1 MRHMKPSASTTH
13 HHPPSCHVKRPD
25 MSRKPIEIDGRT
37 GEGGGQLV
45 RVAIALAAVTSQPVR
60 ITHVRGN
67 RPSRGGG
74 HGGRGSSSS
83 SEGGGLKAQHVT
95 AIRWLAETT
104 EADVEG
110 LAVGSSTLTFAPR
123 LPPPAALAGKPRTLK
138 IDGDTFAASTLLILQ
153 AVLPF
158 LLYATADDD
167 PSAPIELE
175 ITGGT
180 NVAWSLSYE
189 YLDQVLLP
197 RLEASFGVR
206 VGRTLKRRG
215 WSLGPQARGSIL
227 LTIHPLRPGCTL
239 RLVDHSRGM
248 LAAAAHDEDDDDD
261 PSGSEVRHVDVS
273 IIAPSHTHA
282 DMQDALAR
290 ALASSLPDAEVHF
303 KIVEDS
309 GHDARVYVL
318 LVARSASE
326 LRWGRDA
333 LMSIPKKGRQRE
345 AVASLVSRRVVS
357 DLAKELAVPGSTADE
372 FLQDQLVVFQALAEG
387 ATSFPRHP
395 SPPEGA
401 DVEGPGQ
408 DVAQLGSGGRIRRD
422 RPDRPFGHGS
432 LHAQTA
438 RWVTSAILPSVE
450 WYNKGTVCK
459 GSGTKFG

>member
-1 MRHMKPSASTTH
+1 
-13 HHPPSCHVKRPD
+13 
-25 MSRKPIEIDGRT
+25 MSRKAIEIDGRT

-67 RPSRGGG
+67 RPSRAGG
-74 HGGRGSSSS
+74 HGGRASS

-123 LPPPAALAGKPRTLK
+123 LPPPAALAGRPRNLK

-158 LLYATADDD
+158 LLYAAADDD

-206 VGRTLKRRG
+206 VDRTLKRRG
-215 WSLGPQARGSIL
+215 WSLGPQTRGSIL

-239 RLVDHSRGM
+239 RLLDRSNGM
-248 LAAAAHDEDDDDD
+248 LLAAAADDDGR
-261 PSGSEVRHVDVS
+261 PG
-273 IIAPSHTHA
+273 
-282 DMQDALAR
+282 AR
-290 ALASSLPDAEVHF
+290 PRLVLPDAEVHF

-318 LVARSASE
+318 LVARSASGH
-326 LRWGRDA
+326 RWGRDA

-345 AVASLVSRRVVS
+345 PFASLVSRRVVG
-357 DLAKELAVPGSTADE
+357 DLVKELAVPESTADE

-387 ATSFPRHP
+387 ATSIPRHP
-395 SPPEGA
+395 PPKGA
-401 DVEGPGQ
+401 DVEGLGR
-408 DVAQLGSGGRIRRD
+408 DVAQPGSGERMRR
-422 RPDRPFGHGS
+422 DRPFGHGS

-438 RWVTSAILPSVE
+438 RWVTSEILPSVE
-450 WYNKGTVCK
+450 WYCKGTVCK
-459 GSGTKFG
+459 GVGTKFG

>member
-1 MRHMKPSASTTH
+1 
-13 HHPPSCHVKRPD
+13 
-25 MSRKPIEIDGRT
+25 MSRKSIEIDGRT

-74 HGGRGSSSS
+74 HGGRGSS

-158 LLYATADDD
+158 LLYAAADDD

-215 WSLGPQARGSIL
+215 WSLGPQTRGSIL

-239 RLVDHSRGM
+239 RLLDRSQGT
-248 LAAAAHDEDDDDD
+248 LAAAAADDNDD

-290 ALASSLPDAEVHF
+290 ALASSFPDAEVHF

-318 LVARSASE
+318 LVARSASGH
-326 LRWGRDA
+326 RWGRDA

-345 AVASLVSRRVVS
+345 PVASLVSRRVVG
-357 DLAKELAVPGSTADE
+357 DLAKELAVPESTADE

-387 ATSFPRHP
+387 ATSFPRRP
-395 SPPEGA
+395 PPEGA
-401 DVEGPGQ
+401 DVEGLGQ
-408 DVAQLGSGGRIRRD
+408 DVAQLGSGERMRRD
-422 RPDRPFGHGS
+422 RADRPFGHGS

-438 RWVTSAILPSVE
+438 RWVTSEILPSVE
-450 WYNKGTVCK
+450 WYNKGAVCK
-459 GSGTKFG
+459 GVGTKFG